1 METWKPPIPRQVHFI
16 WIGDQKVPD
25 YFTRYFKKSFEENMP
40 EFTYRLWTTK
50 DLTRKNFPKTYSYI
64 QEAKKWHGK
73 PIVIE
78 EEDDGG
84 VVGVYDILDESGLNV
99 AHHNKWAQMSDLMRL
114 EIIYNHGGYYF
125 DINFEILPSRGKHTM
140 YNLLNSTKK
149 QFVGC
154 NEIPRFK
161 DWEFLSNSFFGATKH
176 NKILQRLL
184 TKENLYYIDFESS
197 EVGIETGPGY
207 LRGGIYSK
215 DSYHIFPTNY
225 FYPFY
230 ENPKLITNY
239 IGRKIEPNK
248 CHKKKTKQKS
258 YKKLQKNKGY
268 IEYPCQKYPR
278 SYALK
283 HWQLGRSWK
292 TF

>member
-1 METWKPPIPRQVHFI
+1 MEPWKSPIPRQVHFI

-25 YFTRYFKKSFEENMP
+25 YFTRYFKKSFEGNMP
-40 EFTYRLWTTK
+40 EFTYRLWTNK

-73 PIVIE
+73 PMIVIDE
-78 EEDDGG
+78 DGG
-84 VVGVYDILDESGLNV
+84 EWTLQGESGNV
-99 AHHNKWAQMSDLMRL
+99 AHHNKWAQMTDLMRL

-125 DINFEILPSRGKHTM
+125 DINFEILPSMREHTM

-161 DWEFLSNSFFGATKH
+161 NCEFLSNSFFGATKH

-184 TKENLYYIDFESS
+184 TKEYLDDIHFDNEDVSLES
-197 EVGIETGPGY
+197 GPFY
-207 LRGGIYSK
+207 LRVGIYSK
-215 DSYHIFPTNY
+215 DSYHIFLINY

-230 ENPKLITNY
+230 EDPKLITNY

-258 YKKLQKNKGY
+258 YKKLQKMKGY